1 MVCLGEEMMDSTPI
15 RVFIAEDHSLVR
27 EGTRQI
33 LEQER
38 DIVVVGE
45 AGEGPGA
52 VEQVARLKPDV
63 ALVDIRMPGLS
74 GVDVTRQI
82 REQSPET
89 AVLVLS
95 AYDDDDYVSA
105 LLDAGASGYLLKT
118 VRSEELVEA
127 VRQVQAGETALHPA
141 IAHKLA
147 RLWARR
153 SQAQPG
159 EERLT
164 GRETVVLRLVCRGL
178 LNKEIARELDVSVRT
193 VEGHLKGIFN
203 RLGVR
208 SRTEAAMYAASR
220 GWFSEE
226 EPTS

>member
-1 MVCLGEEMMDSTPI
+1 MPPI
-15 RVFIAEDHSLVR
+15 RVLIAEDHALVR

-33 LEQER
+33 LEQEA

-45 AGEGPGA
+45 AGDGRGA
-52 VEQVARLKPDV
+52 VEEAARLKPDV

-74 GVDVTRQI
+74 GVEATRRI
-82 REQSPET
+82 REVSPET

-95 AYDDDDYVSA
+95 AYDDDDYVST
-105 LLDAGASGYLLKT
+105 LFDAGASGYMLKT
-118 VRSEELVEA
+118 ARSEELVEA
-127 VRQVQAGETALHPA
+127 VREVHSGQTALHPA
-141 IAHKLA
+141 IAHKIA

-153 SQAQPG
+153 SQPQPN

-164 GRETVVLRLVCRGL
+164 AREMEVLRLVCRGL

-208 SRTEAAMYAASR
+208 SRTEAAMYAATR
-220 GWFSEE
+220 DWFSDEE
-226 EPTS
+226 RTS